1 LLQCAQWLVTSLV
14 TALVLVAAA
23 IDILRLLR
31 LLVRAITLLGNA
43 AKSYSQRM
51 PEGGGL
57 GHVRI
62 RHAEGVGGRTC
73 GAGLAIGWRELRRR
87 RRRRR
92 RI

>member
-1 LLQCAQWLVTSLV
+1 MLQCAQWLVTSLV

-31 LLVRAITLLGNA
+31 LLVRVITLRGNA
-43 AKSYSQRM
+43 ALGSQRM

-62 RHAEGVGGRTC
+62 RHADGVGGRTC

-87 RRRRR
+87 RRRRSQ
-92 RI
+92 I